1 MEAWYIWAI
10 AALLLF
16 IVEMFT
22 SGLAVI
28 CLSIGSIGG
37 VIAAAVGWSIEIQL
51 LAFAIISLIAIVAI
65 RPVLVRIFNKGSQ
78 SVPTNAEALKG
89 RRGVV
94 CKRIDANGGRVEIDG
109 VDWKAISANA
119 ETIECGEQVEIID
132 RDSIVL
138 IVKKL

>member
-28 CLSIGSIGG
+28 CLSIGAIGG
-37 VIAAAVGWSIEIQL
+37 VIAAAIGWSIEIQL
-51 LAFAIISLIAIVAI
+51 LAFAIVTLIAIIAI

-78 SVPTNAEALKG
+78 SVPTNADALKG
-89 RRGVV
+89 RHGIV
-94 CKRIDANGGRVEIDG
+94 CKRIDANGGRIEIDG
-109 VDWKAISANA
+109 VDWKAISADA
-119 ETIECGEQVEIID
+119 EPIECGQRVEIID